1 VTHESC
7 SSHDHN
13 PGAYQGP
20 RVVAIVG
27 THAATGLPLDPS
39 LPMSAGCL
47 VIGIGGHINLG
58 QPQANEPLDAQA
70 WSQAESACRMANA
83 VFVLGELTS
92 ECEALVDLADWQGA
106 IIRRAAD
113 TSVDYSNPLMESS

>member
-1 VTHESC
+1 VTHEGC
-7 SSHDHN
+7 SSENHN
-13 PGAYQGP
+13 PGACHGP

-27 THAATGLPLDPS
+27 THANTGLPLDPS
-39 LPMSAGCL
+39 LPKAAGCL
-47 VIGIGGHINLG
+47 VIGRGGHIDLG
-58 QPQANEPLDAQA
+58 QPKANEPLDANA
-70 WSQAESACRMANA
+70 WTQAESACRTANA

-106 IIRRAAD
+106 IIRRAID